1 MKFTNAKPVLEM
13 TRSEAAIIYNF
24 LVKVMQGEILAG
36 VDYVDRIEDF
46 TSQYEDDV
54 DSDCKDML
62 SFILKIKD

>member
-1 MKFTNAKPVLEM
+1 MKFTKAKPVLEM
-13 TRSEAAIIYNF
+13 TRSEATIIYNF
-24 LVKVMQGEILAG
+24 LTILDG

-54 DSDCKDML
+54 DFDCEDLL

>member
-13 TRSEAAIIYNF
+13 TRSEATIIYNF
-24 LVKVMQGEILAG
+24 LMEVMQGEILDG

-46 TSQYEDDV
+46 TAQYEDDV
-54 DSDCKDML
+54 DSDSESLL